1 MAPVVAI
8 LDFLWVHLVI
18 LCNAHQHVLLQLG
31 YSGDVQNINSQQLS
45 YINVLGLYKCMGIV
59 LGFNDTSTLV
69 GHFVS
74 LPEKGRREIEE
85 IVEEM
90 KESDRGGGK

>member
-1 MAPVVAI
+1 M
-8 LDFLWVHLVI
+8 
-18 LCNAHQHVLLQLG
+18 
-31 YSGDVQNINSQQLS
+31 
-45 YINVLGLYKCMGIV
+45 

-74 LPEKGRREIEE
+74 APRERDIRDR

-90 KESDRGGGK
+90 KEREGRKREMKESDGTEEITTLPCYPYPLQGQQAFPICKPILVGRPI